1 MCLSD
6 LGRVVAV
13 DAQRHSVAVDIGERV
28 MSVSTVTL
36 GLDGPPPDV
45 GDWLVVHTGFA
56 VERLSEAAAGEILRA
71 REELRPSMVDTDPK
85 ERP

>member
-1 MCLSD
+1 MCLSEV
-6 LGRVVAV
+6 GRVVDV
-13 DAQRHSVAVDIGERV
+13 DAQRHSVAVDIGDRI

-36 GLDGPPPDV
+36 GLDGPPPDI

-56 VERLSEAAAGEILRA
+56 IERLAEAAATEILRA
-71 REELRPSMVDTDPK
+71 RQELTPSSIDGDPK

>member
-6 LGRVVAV
+6 LGRVVEV
-13 DAQRHSVAVDIGERV
+13 DAGRHSVSVVIGDRV

-36 GLDGPPPDV
+36 GLDVPPPSV

-56 VERLSEAAAGEILRA
+56 IEQVSEAAATEILRA
-71 REELRPSMVDTDPK
+71 RHELAPSAIDGDSK
-85 ERP
+85 ERS